1 MAKGETEGTA
11 SLASDD
17 AASTTTL
24 GNIHKHDDH
33 PDKKENLEYSIKSI
47 QDDPLLLD
55 LKKLMEK
62 TKINFNRKLSNITN
76 HEHQKLFKNI
86 IGCLKEIYVN
96 VHIMEEKID
105 IKNIMDHNDRV
116 DLNKQIKHIKKITEY
131 FYKVYNYYNKKTD
144 KKEDNKKEKKT
155 IDIDYIKVNE
165 TIKSV
170 NNDTKE
176 IKNRFIKRNEI
187 FVMTDNNE
195 KRMNIEYERDF
206 KNHLQ
211 TKINILDERLIVLQM
226 KYNTYKRWYDR
237 FNIIIIMISSGLS
250 VFEALRNQISDQ
262 ITEGTGFYYFFNM
275 IPITMSS
282 SITCTAAIIKFKK
295 YQEKMENMQFTRE
308 KLILAIS
315 KLKEVQESL
324 WFNEAKEFNTIK
336 KKYVEDVFKVYNE
349 GISELERHIKHD
361 DYAKYHKKY
370 ILPKQKEKNDQWKVL

>member
-1 MAKGETEGTA
+1 MVQGETEGTA

-17 AASTTTL
+17 VLSTTTIAP
-24 GNIHKHDDH
+24 IHKHDDH

-47 QDDPLLLD
+47 QDDPLLVD
-55 LKKLMEK
+55 LKKIMVR
-62 TKINFNRKLSNITN
+62 TKINFNTKLSNITN
-76 HEHQKLFKNI
+76 HEHQKLYKNI
-86 IGCLKEIYVN
+86 TGCLKEIYVN

-116 DLNKQIKHIKKITEY
+116 DLNKQIKYMKKINEY
-131 FYKVYNYYNKKTD
+131 FYKIYKFYNKK
-144 KKEDNKKEKKT
+144 EDEKKEKKT
-155 IDIDYIKVNE
+155 IDIDYIEVNE
-165 TIKSV
+165 MIKSV

-187 FVMTDNNE
+187 FVMNDNNE

-211 TKINILDERLIVLQM
+211 TKINILDERLVVLQM

-237 FNIIIIMISSGLS
+237 FNILIIIISSGLS
-250 VFEALRNQISDQ
+250 VFEALRNQISDT

-275 IPITMSS
+275 VPITISS
-282 SITCTAAIIKFKK
+282 TITCTAAIIKFKK

-324 WFNEAKEFNTIK
+324 WFIDTKEFNAIK
-336 KKYVEDVFKVYNE
+336 KKYVEDVFNVYNE
-349 GISELERHIKHD
+349 GISELERHIKQD
-361 DYAKYHKKY
+361 DYDKYHKKY

>member
-1 MAKGETEGTA
+1 MGKVEPEGTA

-17 AASTTTL
+17 AVSTTTL
-24 GNIHKHDDH
+24 GQIHKHDDH

-47 QDDPLLLD
+47 QDDPLLLE

-76 HEHQKLFKNI
+76 HEHQKVFKNI

-96 VHIMEEKID
+96 VHIMEQKID

-116 DLNKQIKHIKKITEY
+116 DLNKQIKHIKTINEH
-131 FYKVYNYYNKKTD
+131 FYKIYNFYKKND

-187 FVMTDNNE
+187 FVITDNNE

-275 IPITMSS
+275 VPITISS
-282 SITCTAAIIKFKK
+282 TITCTAAIIKFKK

-324 WFNEAKEFNTIK
+324 WFNDTKEFNTIK
-336 KKYVEDVFKVYNE
+336 KKYAEDVFQVYNE
-349 GISELERHIKHD
+349 GISELERHIKQD
-361 DYAKYHKKY
+361 DYDKYHKKY
-370 ILPKQKEKNDQWKVL
+370 ILPKEKEKNDQWKVL

>member
-1 MAKGETEGTA
+1 
-11 SLASDD
+11 
-17 AASTTTL
+17 
-24 GNIHKHDDH
+24 
-33 PDKKENLEYSIKSI
+33 
-47 QDDPLLLD
+47 
-55 LKKLMEK
+55 MEK

-131 FYKVYNYYNKKTD
+131 FYKVYNYYNKKND